1 MQRLKSCIIMKV
13 PTYEIPVTTLIF
25 LKTEGVICQSIVSMA
40 FGSEENTAGEI
51 ADVNIVDGGS
61 F

>member
-1 MQRLKSCIIMKV
+1 MKV
-13 PTYEIPVTTLIF
+13 QTYQSPVTTVIY
-25 LKTEGVICQSIVSMA
+25 LKTEGVICQSLVSMA

-51 ADVNIVDGGS
+51 ADVNIVNGGS